1 MAEYNDR
8 YIGEVFI
15 DGKSNKLLQEF
26 LTELFNSYNGPGKG
40 FNADMVDD
48 WHLDDIITY
57 VDNGLSD
64 KLSYIRIGNTL
75 FNHISPESFITML
88 DVIYDGFIQE
98 EQLAPWVE
106 KIRMDEPGVD
116 GTLKYNR
123 LDSTCLDD
131 TYYLSSD
138 IVYDIYTVLD
148 IDKADLAE
156 LNERWQQVTQL
167 RDDHDALQEDYNKFK
182 EQFTDV
188 FKKIKIVD
196 NQGNHIETYFLDAQM
211 VNGFRFIP
219 ITQAKYD
226 ELPEATKKFWR
237 NIYIISD
244 DIPDDYIDPIQ
255 MEVFRHVQIIYNRST
270 QWLEYFDGLQEE
282 PIPILS
288 LEDLWSNAN
297 MDNTV
302 KTVLQDDSTL
312 IINSEALRESL
323 KYVHIPKSESEDYPF
338 ITRSE
343 ATVLASE
350 ITSSYGQ
357 ITREELGSFSKFD
370 ISNAFNNRFTSL
382 QNSINQLNNKID
394 VDVNNKIN
402 NLNNS
407 IANTYVTKSTYNS
420 NKSTTDSNINS
431 LRSSVNTVQST
442 LNAVKKDYE
451 RESRHHNAF
460 KILIG
465 RWVNED
471 GGDGEYSAQLDIG
484 SSSSVGNNGIYVRF
498 LYNNPQKTFDISKI
512 VGYIEFPNGKVYS
525 IGQSYQYDYKINYGY
540 DVTGPDGS
548 ILYETAM
555 SGRIGINTPAWAGQR
570 LMVKAVARYY
580 SDGKNNIAGS
590 NEQVTL
596 ADRTFPAYALKA
608 INFI

>member
-40 FNADMVDD
+40 FNADMIDD

-75 FNHISPESFITML
+75 FNYISPESFITML

-106 KIRMDEPGVD
+106 KIRMDEPGSD

-131 TYYLSSD
+131 AYYLSSD

-148 IDKADLAE
+148 VDKADLAD

-188 FKKIKIVD
+188 FKKIRIVD
-196 NQGNHIETYFLDAQM
+196 NQGNNIDTYFLDAQM

-219 ITQAKYD
+219 ITQARYD
-226 ELPEATKKFWR
+226 ELPEATKNFWR

-255 MEVFRHVQIIYNRST
+255 MEVFKHVQIIYNRST

-288 LEDLWSNAN
+288 LQDLWSNAN

-302 KTVLQDDSTL
+302 KIVLQDDSTL
-312 IINSEALRESL
+312 IINSEALGESL
-323 KYVHIPKSESEDYPF
+323 KYVHIPEDEAEDYPF
-338 ITRSE
+338 LTRSE

-357 ITREELGSFSKFD
+357 VTSEELGNFTKFD

-382 QNSINQLNNKID
+382 QNSINQLDNKID
-394 VDVNNKIN
+394 VDVNNKID
-402 NLNNS
+402 NLSNS
-407 IANTYVTKSTYNS
+407 IANTYVTKTTYNS

-431 LRSSVNTVQST
+431 LRSSVNSVQST

-465 RWVNED
+465 RWVNEN
-471 GGDGEYSAQLDIG
+471 GGDGEYSSRLDVG
-484 SSSSVGNNGIYVRF
+484 SSSSVGNNGIYIRF

-512 VGYIEFPNGKVYS
+512 VGYIEMPNGKVYS
-525 IGQSYQYDYKINYGY
+525 IGQDSQYNYKINYGY
-540 DVTGPDGS
+540 DVIGPDGS
-548 ILYETAM
+548 TLYETAM
-555 SGRIGINTPAWAGQR
+555 SGRIGINTPAWAGQT

-580 SDGKNNIAGS
+580 TDGKNNIAGS

>member
-57 VDNGLSD
+57 VDNGLND

-106 KIRMDEPGVD
+106 KIRMDEPGPD

-131 TYYLSSD
+131 AYYLSSD
-138 IVYDIYTVLD
+138 IVYDIYTVLN
-148 IDKADLAE
+148 IDKADLAD

-182 EQFTDV
+182 EQFIDV
-188 FKKIKIVD
+188 FKKIRIVD
-196 NQGNHIETYFLDAQM
+196 NQGNHIDTYFLDAQM

-219 ITQAKYD
+219 ITQARYD
-226 ELPEATKKFWR
+226 ELPEATKNFWR

-244 DIPDDYIDPIQ
+244 DVPDDYIDPIQ
-255 MEVFRHVQIIYNRST
+255 MEVFKHVQIIYNRST

-302 KTVLQDDSTL
+302 KTVLQDNSTL

-323 KYVHIPKSESEDYPF
+323 KYVHIPEDESEDYPF

-357 ITREELGSFSKFD
+357 VTSEDWGSFSKFD
-370 ISNAFNNRFTSL
+370 ISNAFNSRFNSL
-382 QNSINQLNNKID
+382 QNSINQLDNKID

-402 NLNNS
+402 NLSNS

-431 LRSSVNTVQST
+431 LRSSVNSVQST

-471 GGDGEYSAQLDIG
+471 GGDGEYSSRLDIG

-498 LYNNPQKTFDISKI
+498 LYNNPQKTFELGKI
-512 VGYIEFPNGKVYS
+512 VGYIEMPNGKVYS
-525 IGQSYQYDYKINYGY
+525 IGQGYQYDYKIDYGY
-540 DVTGPDGS
+540 DVIGPDGS
-548 ILYETAM
+548 TLYETAI
-555 SGRIGINTPAWAGQR
+555 SGKIAINTPAWAGQT

-608 INFI
+608 INFS